1 MSVCDTDAPEVA
13 QRCIVLPLLF
23 LFQLTRGP
31 AGCQVRACGVKRSTP
46 SVTSWSDSVVALY
59 PNVATLQKEP
69 LWEVFVWEV
78 FFVGCGWKVRDKTE
92 KWDMQELLGTPDPC
106 QR

>member
-1 MSVCDTDAPEVA
+1 M
-13 QRCIVLPLLF
+13 
-23 LFQLTRGP
+23 
-31 AGCQVRACGVKRSTP
+31 
-46 SVTSWSDSVVALY
+46 VTLY

-69 LWEVFVWEV
+69 LWEV

-92 KWDMQELLGTPDPC
+92 KWDMQELLRTPNPC